1 MQIQSTP
8 VSNKDL
14 RTQLYRL
21 YQQKLA
27 VDELIASLMR
37 YQRCTMGKVRP
48 PVRTGRAHHPIQ
60 LAC

>member
-1 MQIQSTP
+1 MQTQSMP

-14 RTQLYRL
+14 RTQLHRL

-27 VDELIASLMR
+27 VDDLIASLMR
-37 YQRCTMGKVRP
+37 YQRRTMGKVRL
-48 PVRTGRAHHPIQ
+48 PVRTGRTHRPIQ